1 MAMKE
6 RMVAIRASIADIV
19 NGTFGD
25 DNGPRVISPEGV
37 ELRRVLLVGTIVDQ
51 VTGNNNYASITIDD
65 GTETIRAKA
74 WGAEA
79 DMLQSVSGNILALV
93 VGKVR
98 EYENEIYVVP
108 EIVREVDDPNLMTL
122 HQLERHH
129 AILRLGGTEP
139 KPQEGAEDS
148 GTLMSYDTSKEEQ
161 PKTQPKSA
169 PKVKGLG
176 GDILEFIKKNDSS
189 GGVRIEEIAKHF
201 EAKGIES
208 LKIQLE
214 LIDLVD
220 QERIVEEEVGLYRT
234 MM

>member
-6 RMVAIRASIADIV
+6 RMVAIRASVADIV
-19 NGTFGD
+19 NGSFGD
-25 DNGPRVISPEGV
+25 DNGPRVVSPEGV
-37 ELRRVLLVGTIVDQ
+37 ELRRVLLVGTIVNQ
-51 VTGNNNYASITIDD
+51 VTGNNFASITIDD

-79 DMLQSVSGNILALV
+79 DMLQSVSGDMLALV

-98 EYENEIYVVP
+98 EYENEVYLVP
-108 EIVREVDDPNLMTL
+108 EIVRGIDNPNIMTL
-122 HQLERHH
+122 HKLERHK
-129 AILRLGGTEP
+129 AILRLGGM
-139 KPQEGAEDS
+139 GAPAVTKSEDS
-148 GTLMSYDTSKEEQ
+148 STLMSYDTSTDESKATA
-161 PKTQPKSA
+161 KVTTSA
-169 PKVKGLG
+169 KGLAG
-176 GDILEFIKKNDSS
+176 EILEFIKKNESS
-189 GGVRIEEIAKHF
+189 GGVRIQVIAEHF

-234 MM
+234 M

>member
-6 RMVAIRASIADIV
+6 RMVAIRASVADIV

-37 ELRRVLLVGTIVDQ
+37 ELRRVLLVGNIVDQ

-79 DMLQSVSGNILALV
+79 DMLQSVSGDMLTLV

-98 EYENEIYVVP
+98 EYENEVYVVP
-108 EIVREVDDPNLMTL
+108 EIVRPIEDSNLMTL
-122 HQLERHH
+122 HKLERQK
-129 AILRLGGTEP
+129 AILRLGGMEVKP
-139 KPQEGAEDS
+139 KASAEDP
-148 GTLMSYDTSKEEQ
+148 GALMSYDTSKET
-161 PKTQPKSA
+161 PSKKSQKSTPA
-169 PKVKGLG
+169 KGLAG
-176 GDILEFIKKNDSS
+176 EIIEFIKKKESS
-189 GGVRIEEIAKHF
+189 SSGVRIEEIAKHF

-220 QERIVEEEVGLYRT
+220 QERIVEEESY
-234 MM
+234 

>member
-6 RMVAIRASIADIV
+6 RMVAIRASVADIV

-37 ELRRVLLVGTIVDQ
+37 ELRRVLLVGNIVDQ
-51 VTGNNNYASITIDD
+51 VTGNNNFASITIDD

-79 DMLQSVSGNILALV
+79 NMLQAVSGDMLAIV

-98 EYENEIYVVP
+98 EYENEVYVVP
-108 EIVREVDDPNLMTL
+108 EIVREIDDPNLMTL
-122 HQLERHH
+122 HKLERRK
-129 AILRLGGTEP
+129 AILRLGGMEV
-139 KPQEGAEDS
+139 KPTSKSEDS
-148 GTLMSYDTSKEEQ
+148 GTLMSYDTSQEDKS
-161 PKTQPKSA
+161 KTPSKSTSA
-169 PKVKGLG
+169 AKGLAG
-176 GDILEFIKKNDSS
+176 EILEFIKKNESS

-234 MM
+234 M

>member
-25 DNGPRVISPEGV
+25 DNGSRVISPEGV
-37 ELRRVLLVGTIVDQ
+37 ELRRVLLVGNIVDQ

-129 AILRLGGTEP
+129 AILRLGGTKP

-148 GTLMSYDTSKEEQ
+148 GTLMSYDTSKEKQ
-161 PKTQPKSA
+161 PKTQSKSA

-176 GDILEFIKKNDSS
+176 GEILEFIKKNDSS

>member
-6 RMVAIRASIADIV
+6 RMVAIRASIADII
-19 NGTFGD
+19 NGSYGD

-37 ELRRVLLVGTIVDQ
+37 ELRRVLLIGTIVNQ
-51 VTGNNNYASITIDD
+51 VTGNNFASITIDD

-79 DMLQSVSGNILALV
+79 NMLERVSGDMLALV

-98 EYENEIYVVP
+98 EYESEVYVVP
-108 EIVREVDDPNLMTL
+108 EIVREVDNPNLMTL
-122 HQLERHH
+122 HKLERRKS
-129 AILRLGGTEP
+129 ILRLGGMEVP
-139 KPQEGAEDS
+139 ASSKSDDA
-148 GTLMSYDTSKEEQ
+148 GTLMSYDTSSEDS
-161 PKTQPKSA
+161 KTPAKTTTSA
-169 PKVKGLG
+169 KGLAG
-176 GDILEFIKKNDSS
+176 EILEFIKKNEAS
-189 GGVRIEEIAKHF
+189 GGVRIQAIAEHF

-220 QERIVEEEVGLYRT
+220 QERIVEEEVGLYRS
-234 MM
+234 M